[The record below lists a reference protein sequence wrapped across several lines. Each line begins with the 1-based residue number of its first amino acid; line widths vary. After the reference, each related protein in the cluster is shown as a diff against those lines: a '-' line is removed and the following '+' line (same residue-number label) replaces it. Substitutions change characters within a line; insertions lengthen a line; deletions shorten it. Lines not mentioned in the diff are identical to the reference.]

1 MEQHLAVAVGI
12 VVLDVPLRVLG
23 DVGAHQPHL
32 VPTHVREGALQARP
46 ALAERFDLRSHQHE
60 SALEAL
66 EQLIVVARA
75 PILRD
80 ELGPAGHVTDWTKKT
95 RRAGCRFRPP
105 LRRTFGFRLEP
116 TGEASSYSRPVLG
129 AGGTLRGMACSRKPL
144 TEVICAKSDLFF
156 RRSSTGR
163 ARPSPRGAG
172 SPPPGRRFHR
182 R

>member
-23 DVGAHQPHL
+23 DGGAHQPHL
-32 VPTHVREGALQARP
+32 VPTHFREGALQARP

-66 EQLIVVARA
+66 EQLIVVART

-80 ELGPAGHVTDWTKKT
+80 QLGPAGHVTDWTKKT

-129 AGGTLRGMACSRKPL
+129 AGGTLGLRTRPRKGSKDFD
-144 TEVICAKSDLFF
+144 VAKSVFF
-156 RRSSTGR
+156 FGGRS
-163 ARPSPRGAG
+163 
-172 SPPPGRRFHR
+172 
-182 R
+182 